1 MHDEQ
6 PETMTVLERE
16 IERALAVDPSPEF
29 VARVRQRISSER
41 VPSGWRA
48 TWIVAGAGALAAG
61 AIVLI
66 VVSRA
71 PQTAPA
77 PPTLTARSIG
87 GSGRLQED
95 VRADQHVRTIAPRGR
110 DVVTMGGHIDPHRR
124 DHEPE
129 VLIDAREAAAL
140 RALYEG
146 ASIGRIDLTP
156 LAALIARVATPA
168 EPPDLVIPP
177 IAIEPLT
184 PENGEGV
191 RQ

>member
-1 MHDEQ
+1 
-6 PETMTVLERE
+6 MTVLERE

-156 LAALIARVATPA
+156 LAALIARVAAPA

>member
-1 MHDEQ
+1 
-6 PETMTVLERE
+6 MTDAALDRA
-16 IERALAVDPSPEF
+16 IRRALAVDPSPEF
-29 VARVRQRISSER
+29 AARVRQRVVRE
-41 VPSGWRA
+41 PAAWRLEWA
-48 TWIVAGAGALAAG
+48 LVTAGALAAG

-110 DVVTMGGHIDPHRR
+110 DVVTRGGHIDPHRQR